1 LSVFHKEV
9 QQFKEKEKKN
19 YPGIVKLE
27 KISNKIT
34 LIRDTMIKCKDESE
48 KTKLR
53 NKITKLNKLY
63 EKIKYAS

>member
-1 LSVFHKEV
+1 
-9 QQFKEKEKKN
+9 
-19 YPGIVKLE
+19 
-27 KISNKIT
+27 
-34 LIRDTMIKCKDESE
+34 MIKCKDESE